1 MHVGVEFE
9 QRVSRGGVQSL
20 HLVYCTFRKIGQ

>member
-1 MHVGVEFE
+1 MHVGVELE

-20 HLVYCTFRKIGQ
+20 HLVYRTLGKIGQ